1 MVDDITPGMPDTGTG
16 QGAYPWPP
24 FPRVSSSQ
32 PFTMRDGMSYL
43 EILEKLRHGL
53 EIIQKEW
60 ERYLKQV
67 TQWGM
72 DTEKAW
78 QKFQEQYHTDFEN
91 LRDELIQL
99 IHDAS
104 QSDNVMVWS
113 SAYGR
118 MVPLQQALDDIYDA
132 DRVHG
137 LFVMDFDSLN
147 LTPAQFDALKV
158 EPRMFDM
165 HSVHLVNAVKGDIT
179 ADDILW
185 LNPQQPTTPTEQQ
198 LAKIFLRLNPSAN
211 AFSNGN

>member
-1 MVDDITPGMPDTGTG
+1 MVDDLTGMPDTGTG

-24 FPRVSSSQ
+24 FPRVSTSQ
-32 PFTMRDGMSYL
+32 PFTMRDGMSLL

-53 EIIQKEW
+53 KVIQKEW
-60 ERYLKQV
+60 ERYLEQV
-67 TQWGM
+67 TKLVI
-72 DTEKAW
+72 DTETAC
-78 QKFQEQYHTDFEN
+78 QKFQEQYKTDFAN
-91 LRDELIQL
+91 LLDELINL
-99 IHDAS
+99 VHAAS
-104 QSDNVMVWS
+104 ADDNIMVWS

-137 LFVMDFDSLN
+137 LFVSDFDSLN
-147 LTPAQFDALKV
+147 LTPATFDALKV

-198 LAKIFLRLNPSAN
+198 LAKIFLRRNPSAN